1 MILAIIGSRSLN
13 DVNLERYIPGNVTTI
28 VSGGA
33 IGIDTL
39 SEKYADKNN
48 IKKVIVQPD
57 YKKYKKRAPL
67 VRNKKI
73 VDFSDMIIAFWD
85 GKSKGTKQAIDYA
98 YKKGKKII
106 VHKFIKF

>member
-57 YKKYKKRAPL
+57 YKKYKKRSPL